1 MTDLPTELP
10 GDEPIVITREEVTSR
25 HVDDLLR
32 RQMALR
38 GETVFA
44 AEAQRRWYYQN
55 WILFAIVGLI
65 AAGAAWFLLEPS
77 FEDYFHIQG
86 KIESINLADALSPP
100 GSRAASDDGDDDVL
114 GQGWITIRG
123 QKIWF
128 APGIHEAHGKRV
140 QGFYD
145 LSQLTA
151 GKEVGVH
158 TKYFELGGAEFGIA
172 HFIDPNPGQAAS
184 GKLLEP
190 LREQHRSHET
200 AAMLMFATVAALI
213 GLGIGATDGIV
224 CRIPQRAI
232 IGGLVGALVGFV
244 GGLVSGVMAG
254 ILYTPLTHAARSQL
268 ASSSA
273 TVRSIGFLL
282 QMVARMLAWTLA
294 GAAMGLGQG
303 IALRSSKLLSY
314 GFLGGIIGGM
324 LGGLLFD
331 PLDLVLGSGR
341 IGADS
346 SRLIGFAVI
355 GVAVGAMIGVV
366 ELLTRDAWLRMI
378 EGPLAGK
385 EFLMFRE
392 VMNIGASPKSE
403 IYLFNDSKVAQ
414 THATIRMVGDECE
427 ISARDRINPLLVNG
441 QSVRTSRLRQGDR
454 IQIGDTS
461 FLFEQRQRG

>member
-1 MTDLPTELP
+1 MTDQWTDSA
-10 GDEPIVITREEVTSR
+10 GDEPIVITREEASSR

-32 RQMALR
+32 RQMAMR

-55 WILFAIVGLI
+55 WILFAVVGLVAAI
-65 AAGAAWFLLEPS
+65 AAWALLEPS

-86 KIESINLADALSPP
+86 PIESMNLDEVLPQGDRTQS
-100 GSRAASDDGDDDVL
+100 SDDETALYGH
-114 GQGWITIRG
+114 GWITIRG

-128 APGIHEAHGKRV
+128 APGIRETRGGHL

-145 LSQLTA
+145 PAGLTV

-158 TKYFELGGAEFGIA
+158 TKFYEGGGTEIGIA
-172 HFIDPNPGQAAS
+172 QFIDPNPAQAAS
-184 GKLLEP
+184 GKLLSP
-190 LREQHRSHET
+190 LREQNRSHET

-213 GLGIGATDGIV
+213 GLGIGAADGIV
-224 CRIPQRAI
+224 CRLPQRALL
-232 IGGLVGALVGFV
+232 GGLVGAVVGFI
-244 GGLVSGVMAG
+244 GGLVSGVVAG
-254 ILYTPLTHAARSQL
+254 VLYAPLSHAAQHQL
-268 ASSSA
+268 ASSSESI
-273 TVRSIGFLL
+273 RSVGFLL
-282 QMVARMLAWTLA
+282 QMVARMMAWTLA

-303 IALRSSKLLSY
+303 IALRSGKLLSY

-331 PLDLVLGSGR
+331 PLDVVLGAGR

-346 SRLIGFAVI
+346 SRLIGFVVI
-355 GVAVGAMIGVV
+355 GVAVGTMIGVV

-385 EFLMFRE
+385 EFLMFRD
-392 VMNIGASPKSE
+392 VMNVGASPKSD
-403 IYLFNDSKVAQ
+403 IYLFNDAKVAQ

-427 ISARDRINPLLVNG
+427 INARDRVNPLLVNG
-441 QSVRTSRLRQGDR
+441 QSVRTSRLRNGDR

-461 FLFEQRQRG
+461 FLFEQRQRA

>member
-10 GDEPIVITREEVTSR
+10 GDEPIVITREEVSSS

-44 AEAQRRWYYQN
+44 VESKRRWYYQN
-55 WILFAIVGLI
+55 WILFAVVGLI
-65 AAGAAWFLLEPS
+65 AAVGAWALLEPS
-77 FEDYFHIQG
+77 FEDFFHIQG
-86 KIESINLADALSPP
+86 KIESIDLAEQLTPAGP
-100 GSRAASDDGDDDVL
+100 RAAIDDDEGVL
-114 GQGWITIRG
+114 GQGSITIRG

-128 APGIHEAHGKRV
+128 APGIHETRGPRV

-145 LSQLTA
+145 PSALVA

-158 TKYFELGGAEFGIA
+158 VKYFEGGGTEFGIA
-172 HFIDPNPGQAAS
+172 HFIDPNPSHAAA

-213 GLGIGATDGIV
+213 GFGIGATDGIV

-244 GGLVSGVMAG
+244 GGLVSGVVAG
-254 ILYTPLTHAARSQL
+254 VIYGPLSHAAQHQI
-268 ASSSA
+268 ASSSGSL
-273 TVRSIGFLL
+273 RSVGFLL
-282 QMVARMLAWTLA
+282 QMIARMMAWTLA

-303 IALRSSKLLSY
+303 IALRSGKLLSY

-355 GVAVGAMIGVV
+355 GIAVGTMIGVV

-385 EFLMFRE
+385 EFLMFRD
-392 VMNIGASPKSE
+392 VMNIGASPRSE
-403 IYLFNDSKVAQ
+403 IYLFNDAKVAQ

-427 ISARDRINPLLVNG
+427 INARDRINPLLVNG
-441 QSVRTSRLRQGDR
+441 QPVRTSRLRHGDR

-461 FLFEQRQRG
+461 FLFEQRQRT

>member
-1 MTDLPTELP
+1 MTEPS
-10 GDEPIVITREEVTSR
+10 GDEPIVITREELTSG

-38 GETVFA
+38 GETVFG
-44 AEAQRRWYYQN
+44 AEAKRRWYYQN
-55 WILFAIVGLI
+55 WILFAVVGLVAAI
-65 AAGAAWFLLEPS
+65 AAWALLEPS

-86 KIESINLADALSPP
+86 KIESMKLDDQLAPEGAHS
-100 GSRAASDDGDDDVL
+100 SDDDEREVY

-128 APGIHEAHGKRV
+128 APGIRETHGSHV

-145 LSQLTA
+145 PSGLA
-151 GKEVGVH
+151 VGREVGVH
-158 TKYFELGGAEFGIA
+158 AKYFESGGAEIGVA
-172 HFIDPNPGQAAS
+172 HFIDPSPPIGAS
-184 GKLLEP
+184 GKVLTP

-244 GGLVSGVMAG
+244 GGLLSGVVASV
-254 ILYTPLTHAARSQL
+254 IYAPLSHAAQNQL
-268 ASSSA
+268 SSSSGA
-273 TVRSIGFLL
+273 VRSIGFLL
-282 QMVARMLAWTLA
+282 QMVARMMAWTLA

-303 IALRSSKLLSY
+303 FALRSSKLMSY

-331 PLDLVLGSGR
+331 PLDVVLGAGR

-355 GVAVGAMIGVV
+355 GAAVGTMIGIV

-385 EFLMFRE
+385 EFLMFRD

-427 ISARDRINPLLVNG
+427 ISARDRVNPLLVNG
-441 QSVRTSRLRQGDR
+441 QSVRTSRLRHGDR

-461 FLFEQRQRG
+461 FLFEQRQRA